1 MRSIS
6 RHDDIIE
13 FKDTKDSLIIFKC
26 LDSITWFYDSKTDSN
41 EMLINKDDYL
51 LFYELRKIFNTI
63 KDSTVI
69 EPKKIHVSDSV
80 CVDDSKEMLD
90 GYNSFIISPVD
101 EDTLKLTFVF
111 RNKGYRSVEIKMDTK
126 KTHNYAPYDKL
137 FVDMFDRLYT
147 IDNPYQMNMEECEYV
162 LRKKKN

>member
-26 LDSITWFYDSKTDSN
+26 LDSITWFYDSKTNS
-41 EMLINKDDYL
+41 
-51 LFYELRKIFNTI
+51 I
-63 KDSTVI
+63 KDSIVI